1 MIMTAAAMPP
11 CHIEVVERNGMV
23 KLEAVLDSQ
32 DVAKGQ
38 YVLVVRSGASGNV
51 STSRQ
56 GGEFEVGD
64 LENGRLAT
72 AYVGAAGWTAQLRV
86 YGHDGK
92 LVCTTTKS

>member
-1 MIMTAAAMPP
+1 MIVSAAAMPP

-23 KLEAVLDSQ
+23 RLEAVLDSH

-38 YVLVVRSGASGNV
+38 YVLVVRSGTSDNV

-72 AYVGAAGWTAQLRV
+72 AYVGAAGWSAQLKV
-86 YGHDGK
+86 YAHDGK
-92 LVCTTTKS
+92 LVCTSSKS